1 MIVGHVPLAFRS
13 CRAPLSAHGPGLIG
27 LYLAVATIQILVVV
41 GSLVGV
47 VDVVDQLGCACS
59 MLREP
64 CCICEKD
71 LEGLAQVGLIDGIS
85 GLVAGLEWLLR
96 SGFGRRFKPASI
108 NRLRATDR
116 LTKGGSAVGSTRGR

>member
-1 MIVGHVPLAFRS
+1 
-13 CRAPLSAHGPGLIG
+13 LSADGPGLIG

-85 GLVAGLEWLLR
+85 GLVAGLGMAAAFGLRPPSSLLR
-96 SGFGRRFKPASI
+96 SIASERPI
-108 NRLRATDR
+108 
-116 LTKGGSAVGSTRGR
+116 G